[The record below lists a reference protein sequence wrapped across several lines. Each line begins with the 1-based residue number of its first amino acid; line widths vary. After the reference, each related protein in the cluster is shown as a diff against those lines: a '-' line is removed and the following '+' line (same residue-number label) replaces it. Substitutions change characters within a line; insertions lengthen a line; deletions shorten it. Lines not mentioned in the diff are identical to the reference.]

1 MSDLFANTMGAAGGS
16 GESVTAL
23 EEGAS
28 GAASGGVEGLSAVSE
43 RVHYILCTQTSVY
56 TL

>member
-28 GAASGGVEGLSAVSE
+28 GAASGGVEGLSAVSDDA
-43 RVHYILCTQTSVY
+43 YYMQ
-56 TL
+56 